1 MTRLADFARV
11 SVPPQQHLCILV
23 GIWRLSVTKWWS
35 VPSLPCLIH
44 LSCHY
49 FNVLCLIWR
58 LTTTWSDMLYMLTV
72 FSYGV
77 VVFGLVLIMF
87 RGSVVFNV
95 YLIWINTSNWFW
107 VWAAYIVFLLCIV
120 CSTCLV
126 KGLLIAVVGWHPCH
140 FSVESSKLILVYST
154 ETFKL
159 EIDIITTRMIKVLCP
174 GL

>member
-1 MTRLADFARV
+1 MLKTLTTFHYQV
-11 SVPPQQHLCILV
+11 VICVIPPMVNSLE
-23 GIWRLSVTKWWS
+23 LSLLQCNVFELKVDHDLEWH
-35 VPSLPCLIH
+35 II
-44 LSCHY
+44 Y
-49 FNVLCLIWR
+49 FNRDL
-58 LTTTWSDMLYMLTV
+58 
-72 FSYGV
+72 SYGV

-107 VWAAYIVFLLCIV
+107 VWAAYIVSLLCTV
-120 CSTCLV
+120 CSSCLV
-126 KGLLIAVVGWHPCH
+126 KCLLITEVGWQPCY

-174 GL
+174 GF